1 MGKLHEGKVA
11 LITGGSSGLGLQ
23 TAIELAKEGAKIAI
37 VGRKI
42 SALEDG
48 KKQILEEAP
57 DAEVFIMPADVSS
70 EDDVKKFVKGTVDA
84 FGRIDYFFNNAG
96 IEGIQKPLVEYD
108 MDVFRQVIDINLFGV
123 VYGLKYVLEV
133 MEKQGSGSIVN
144 SSSVGGLRGIVDQS
158 AYVAAKHAVSGM
170 TKNMAAEYGKKGIR
184 VNAIA
189 PGAIKTPMVAEAFKM
204 MNPDDPEGAEK
215 EFTKNN
221 PMGRLGLSFEVASVV
236 SFLLSYKASYVNGQI
251 IAIDGGQANQY

>member
-57 DAEVFIMPADVSS
+57 DAEVLIMPADVSS

-96 IEGIQKPLVEYD
+96 IEGIQKTARRVRHGR
-108 MDVFRQVIDINLFGV
+108 VQTGNRHQSFRRR
-123 VYGLKYVLEV
+123 
-133 MEKQGSGSIVN
+133 
-144 SSSVGGLRGIVDQS
+144 LR
-158 AYVAAKHAVSGM
+158 
-170 TKNMAAEYGKKGIR
+170 
-184 VNAIA
+184 
-189 PGAIKTPMVAEAFKM
+189 FKVC
-204 MNPDDPEGAEK
+204 A
-215 EFTKNN
+215 
-221 PMGRLGLSFEVASVV
+221 
-236 SFLLSYKASYVNGQI
+236 
-251 IAIDGGQANQY
+251 